1 MTLAYV
7 LKFELVM
14 HLNQGTLTKLVMLL
28 SLDLHF
34 FDLVSVVQ
42 PRLLA
47 IWQSFSSIRGCN
59 FAN

>member
-1 MTLAYV
+1 MTLADV

-14 HLNQGTLTKLVMLL
+14 HLNHGTLTELVMLL
-28 SLDLHF
+28 SLDLYL
-34 FDLVSVVQ
+34 FDLASVVQ

-47 IWQSFSSIRGCN
+47 IWQSFGSICGCN

>member
-1 MTLAYV
+1 MTPAYV

-14 HLNQGTLTKLVMLL
+14 HPNHGTLTKLVMLL
-28 SLDLHF
+28 SLDLYL
-34 FDLVSVVQ
+34 FDLASVVQ

-47 IWQSFSSIRGCN
+47 ICQSFGSIRGCN